1 MDKKSLSEMVGI
13 NLKRLIKQ
21 SKFKTQE
28 KFATEGMKVDPVTV
42 RRWISQGIRD
52 INTIY
57 EISIVLEVSI
67 KDLLV
72 DHIYK
77 GE

>member
-1 MDKKSLSEMVGI
+1 MDKKNLSEIVGI

-28 KFATEGMKVDPVTV
+28 KFAIEGIKVDPATV

>member
-1 MDKKSLSEMVGI
+1 MDKKSLSEIVGI

-28 KFATEGMKVDPVTV
+28 KFATEGIKVDPATV

-72 DHIYK
+72 DHMYK